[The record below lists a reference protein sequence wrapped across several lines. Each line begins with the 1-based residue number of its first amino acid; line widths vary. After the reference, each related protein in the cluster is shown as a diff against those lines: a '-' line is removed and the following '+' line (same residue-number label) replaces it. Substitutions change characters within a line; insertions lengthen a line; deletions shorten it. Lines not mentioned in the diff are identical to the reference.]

1 MPSNF
6 GYTSAAPDPI
16 LTDFAVQY
24 GTGGGFIA
32 DKVAPVVMMADP
44 YFKIPTYKNAAINDD
59 IVAAI
64 GPRDSANEISRY
76 APTFAASTSKR
87 YALKHGITRD
97 IKLAAPTSPLG
108 SEQVTVEELT
118 GKLRL
123 GAEKRIKTLLDNAGT
138 AASAPSVK
146 WDASSGVIIIEKA
159 IDDAREAFVK
169 KCGFEANAI
178 VIPSEVAKAMKRDA
192 TIRDLRKYTDPSLLV
207 NGDLPAN
214 LWGLEVVIP
223 GALANTAA
231 PGVTQSI
238 SRVWLTDT
246 VYLLHLNPSITGN
259 GQAMTAAAQF
269 RYANWGSAFQAF
281 VWDDP
286 DLSVKV
292 TWVAVEVHQVE
303 ALVCTDAVYR
313 IPDVLT

>member
-1 MPSNF
+1 MANNF
-6 GYTSAAPDPI
+6 GSTSVAPDPI

-24 GTGGGFIA
+24 GTGGGFVADIIA
-32 DKVAPVVMMADP
+32 PAVPMADP
-44 YFKIPTYKNAAINDD
+44 YFKIPTYKNAAIDDD

-76 APTFAASTSKR
+76 APTFVASASKR
-87 YALKHGITRD
+87 YALKHGITREVN
-97 IKLAAPTSPLG
+97 LAAPASPLG
-108 SEQVTVEELT
+108 NEQITVEELT
-118 GKLRL
+118 GKLKL
-123 GAEKRIKTLLDNAGT
+123 GAEKRLKALLDAAGT

-146 WDASSGVIIIEKA
+146 WDATSGTIVIEKA
-159 IDDAREAFVK
+159 FDNAREAFVK
-169 KCGFEANAI
+169 LCGIEANTV

-192 TIRDLRKYTDPSLLV
+192 TIRDLRKYTDPSLVV
-207 NGDLPAN
+207 NGDLPST
-214 LWGLEVVIP
+214 LWGLNVVIP

-231 PGVTQSI
+231 AGLAQSV

-246 VYLLHLNPSITGN
+246 VYLLHVNPSIVGN
-259 GQAMTAAAQF
+259 GQVMTAAAQF
-269 RYANWGSAFQAF
+269 RYSNWGTPFQSYM
-281 VWDDP
+281 WEDP

-303 ALVCTDAVYR
+303 AIVCGDAVYR